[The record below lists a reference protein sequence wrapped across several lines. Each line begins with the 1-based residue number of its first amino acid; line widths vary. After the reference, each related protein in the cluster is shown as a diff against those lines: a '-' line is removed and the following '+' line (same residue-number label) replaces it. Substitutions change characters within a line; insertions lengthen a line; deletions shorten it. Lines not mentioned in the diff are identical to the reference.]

1 MPHIHHDDA
10 RKSRGDKLK
19 AMTGQRG
26 EYPPDR
32 AARIANLGASG
43 SAQGDAAK
51 PPAEVFVG
59 APARQVSNTGKVIGE
74 DD

>member
-1 MPHIHHDDA
+1 MANPHNAAA
-10 RKSRGDKLK
+10 RKSRGDKLNSL
-19 AMTGQRG
+19 TGKRG

-32 AARIANLGASG
+32 AARIARAGTSQ

-51 PPAEVFVG
+51 APQETFVA
-59 APARQVSNTGKVIGE
+59 APARQISDAGNVKG